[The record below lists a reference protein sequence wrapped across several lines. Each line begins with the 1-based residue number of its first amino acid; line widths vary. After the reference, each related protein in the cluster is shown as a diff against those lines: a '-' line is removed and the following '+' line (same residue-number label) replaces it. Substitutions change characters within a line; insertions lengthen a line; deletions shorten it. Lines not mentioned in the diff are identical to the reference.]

1 MATFSAEQFA
11 QCLGTV
17 TTTLQQQVQQ
27 GAGNDQQALV
37 QGLQD
42 AVTAM
47 HDTAETQQEAMQAIA
62 TQMQNMAN
70 AIAANANAGGT
81 VAPGA
86 PVYTDPMAA
95 MANGQGIDYRS
106 KKGKAY

>member
-70 AIAANANAGGT
+70 ATAANAGGT

-86 PVYTDPMAA
+86 PVYTCLLYTSPSPRD
-95 MANGQGIDYRS
+95 S
-106 KKGKAY
+106 